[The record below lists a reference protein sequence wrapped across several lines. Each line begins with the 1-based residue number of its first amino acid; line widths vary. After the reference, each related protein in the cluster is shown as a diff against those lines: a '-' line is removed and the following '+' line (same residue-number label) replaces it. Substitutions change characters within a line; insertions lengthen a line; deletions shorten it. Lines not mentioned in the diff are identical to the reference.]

1 MSGGPGPT
9 AYDVAEHYDDAYYAD
24 LADRYARR
32 SRFARQRVANVLSL
46 LPPLE
51 GRRVVDIGCGMG
63 TFAIE
68 CARRGAVALGVD
80 PAPAALPAARRVAKA
95 EGVRG
100 ASFVRADGVR
110 LPLADGSMDLALAA
124 DVTEH
129 LDEATLASLLAE
141 AARVLRPGGRLVL
154 YTPSPTHIFE
164 RLRDSRLMKPDPS
177 HIGLR
182 PAEELVAAVQRA
194 GLRVERVAFLPSHLP
209 VWNRLERALGR
220 WVGALRRRI
229 GIVAVREAGR

>member
-1 MSGGPGPT
+1 GHRAGAGPGRHGRMAGQGSGSLHAAGDHGPARAAGDLRELLPGVAGDGGRRARDGPPGGFYVPRRAGPGRDARGPIRVPVGGAAGVCVRVPGHARAAARRGGGRHAARAAEGRGRVSGGPGPT

-32 SRFARQRVANVLSL
+32 SRFARQRVANVPSL

-110 LPLADGSMDLALAA
+110 L
-124 DVTEH
+124 
-129 LDEATLASLLAE
+129 
-141 AARVLRPGGRLVL
+141 
-154 YTPSPTHIFE
+154 
-164 RLRDSRLMKPDPS
+164 
-177 HIGLR
+177 
-182 PAEELVAAVQRA
+182 
-194 GLRVERVAFLPSHLP
+194 
-209 VWNRLERALGR
+209 
-220 WVGALRRRI
+220 
-229 GIVAVREAGR
+229 